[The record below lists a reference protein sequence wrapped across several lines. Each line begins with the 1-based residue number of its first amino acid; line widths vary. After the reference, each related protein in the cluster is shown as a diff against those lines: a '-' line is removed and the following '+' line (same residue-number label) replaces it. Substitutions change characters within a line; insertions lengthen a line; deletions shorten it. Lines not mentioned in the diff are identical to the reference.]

1 MNMKLPKPVKV
12 ILIVFVV
19 YAGLVALFE
28 SMLGIFQPERG
39 TTLVITTTD
48 ADDDTHD
55 RVLARL
61 DSNDELFVAVNHW
74 PRAWYRRALENPN
87 VQVRLAGQRGDY
99 LADDDTHDRVLARL
113 DSNDELFVAVNHWP
127 RAWYRR
133 ALENPNVQVRL
144 AGQRG
149 DYLAVPATD
158 EEHDRLQREHDT
170 GILFHFMVGF
180 APRYFFRLEP
190 R

>member
-1 MNMKLPKPVKV
+1 MRGKAVK
-12 ILIVFVV
+12 LIVISFLVYVAIVV
-19 YAGLVALFE
+19 AFE
-28 SMLGIFQPERG
+28 SLLGYFQPTG
-39 TTLVITTTD
+39 QNTLVITTTD
-48 ADDDTHD
+48 ADGDTHD

-61 DSNDELFVAVNHW
+61 DSNDELFVAVNQW
-74 PRAWYRRALENPN
+74 PRAWY
-87 VQVRLAGQRGDY
+87 G
-99 LADDDTHDRVLARL
+99 
-113 DSNDELFVAVNHWP
+113 
-127 RAWYRR
+127 R

>member
-12 ILIVFVV
+12 ILIVFVA
-19 YAGLVALFE
+19 YAGLVGVFA
-28 SMLGIFQPERG
+28 SMLGIFQPERE

-48 ADDDTHD
+48 ADGDTHD

-61 DSNDELFVAVNHW
+61 DSNDELFVAAN
-74 PRAWYRRALENPN
+74 L
-87 VQVRLAGQRGDY
+87 
-99 LADDDTHDRVLARL
+99 
-113 DSNDELFVAVNHWP
+113 WP

-158 EEHDRLQREHDT
+158 EEHDRLQREHNT
-170 GILFHFMVGF
+170 GIVYRFRVGF

>member
-12 ILIVFVV
+12 ILIVFVA
-19 YAGLVALFE
+19 YAGLVAVFA
-28 SMLGIFQPERG
+28 SVFGIFQPEREN
-39 TTLVITTTD
+39 TLVITTTD
-48 ADDDTHD
+48 ADGDTHD

-61 DSNDELFVAVNHW
+61 DSNDELFVAANQW

-87 VQVRLAGQRGDY
+87 VQVRLAGQI
-99 LADDDTHDRVLARL
+99 
-113 DSNDELFVAVNHWP
+113 
-127 RAWYRR
+127 
-133 ALENPNVQVRL
+133 
-144 AGQRG
+144 G

-158 EEHDRLQREHDT
+158 EEHDRLQREHST
-170 GILFHFMVGF
+170 GIMFRLMMGF

>member
-12 ILIVFVV
+12 ILIVFVA
-19 YAGLVALFE
+19 YAGLVAVFA
-28 SMLGIFQPERG
+28 SMLGIFQPERE

-48 ADDDTHD
+48 ADGDTHD
-55 RVLARL
+55 RVLGRL
-61 DSNDELFVAVNHW
+61 DSNDELFVAVNQW
-74 PRAWYRRALENPN
+74 PRAWYRRALENP
-87 VQVRLAGQRGDY
+87 
-99 LADDDTHDRVLARL
+99 
-113 DSNDELFVAVNHWP
+113 S
-127 RAWYRR
+127 
-133 ALENPNVQVRL
+133 VQVRL

-158 EEHDRLQREHDT
+158 EEHDRLQREHNT
-170 GILFHFMVGF
+170 SIVFRLMMGF